1 MLTIILAY
9 DVLSTALVIACK
21 AERKGRKISAHSP
34 GRCDLNL
41 EGCANS
47 SLTRSGVMIFL

>member
-9 DVLSTALVIACK
+9 DVLSTALVFACK
-21 AERKGRKISAHSP
+21 AERKGRKISADSP

-47 SLTRSGVMIFL
+47 SLTRSGVIFL